1 MSLVKLI
8 ELKECGEK
16 HDDFIL
22 EDAGPEVGGSLGS
35 AMPHPTYTFPSLWST
50 LWPVSSSPLQAG
62 TKEYGRTRVS
72 AHGGDVDPL
81 PAGA

>member
-16 HDDFIL
+16 HDDFIV

-35 AMPHPTYTFPSLWST
+35 AMPHPTYTFPSL
-50 LWPVSSSPLQAG
+50 
-62 TKEYGRTRVS
+62 
-72 AHGGDVDPL
+72 
-81 PAGA
+81 